1 MSIKTHG
8 RMVTDGSISSDNLAD
23 DAVTSAKIANNA
35 VGTTEVAD
43 NSITGAKLGISGA
56 QSGEIMYY
64 DGTDW
69 VRSTTNLTF
78 PGGKAP
84 YDVSFIA
91 GFDSDNVAENLSVK
105 RYGQMVMSRSG
116 DIEAA
121 VGHIDNASSGA
132 DVIVDIEKNGGSI
145 YSTKPKFTAG
155 ANTIT
160 AGVLSTT
167 TFSSGD
173 RITFRVTQIGSGN
186 TGQGLRFMFNCKV

>member
-1 MSIKTHG
+1 
-8 RMVTDGSISSDNLAD
+8 MVTDGSISSSNLAD
-23 DAVTSAKIANNA
+23 DAITSAKIANNA

-43 NSITGAKLGISGA
+43 NSITGAKIALTGNVVGD
-56 QSGEIMYY
+56 IMYY
-64 DGTDW
+64 DGTNW

-84 YDVSFIA
+84 YDISFIA
-91 GFDSDNVAENLSVK
+91 GFDSDNVAENVSVK

-116 DIEAA
+116 NFEGE

-132 DVIVDIEKNGGSI
+132 DVIVDIEKNTGSI

-155 ANTIT
+155 ANTMT

-167 TFSSGD
+167 TFAAGD

-186 TGQGLRFMFNCKV
+186 NGQGLRFMFNCKV

>member
-1 MSIKTHG
+1 M
-8 RMVTDGSISSDNLAD
+8 
-23 DAVTSAKIANNA
+23 
-35 VGTTEVAD
+35 D
-43 NSITGAKLGISGA
+43 NSIDGTKISLTGQQTNDL
-56 QSGEIMYY
+56 MYY
-64 DGTDW
+64 DGANWLRT
-69 VRSTTNLTF
+69 
-78 PGGKAP
+78 PGWH
-84 YDVSFIA
+84 YDIAFIA
-91 GFDSDNVAENLSVK
+91 GFDSDNVAENVSVK

>member
-56 QSGEIMYY
+56 QSGDIMYY

-132 DVIVDIEKNGGSI
+132 DVLVVIDKI
-145 YSTKPKFTAG
+145 
-155 ANTIT
+155 
-160 AGVLSTT
+160 
-167 TFSSGD
+167 
-173 RITFRVTQIGSGN
+173 
-186 TGQGLRFMFNCKV
+186 